1 MNTNYQNLAFT
12 IDLTSK
18 LIVVL
23 PNVIFFFCQVTVF
36 FKYKGF
42 LTKAYEHLTL

>member
-18 LIVVL
+18 LLVVL
-23 PNVIFFFCQVTVF
+23 PNVIFFFQGTVF
-36 FKYKGF
+36 FRYKEF